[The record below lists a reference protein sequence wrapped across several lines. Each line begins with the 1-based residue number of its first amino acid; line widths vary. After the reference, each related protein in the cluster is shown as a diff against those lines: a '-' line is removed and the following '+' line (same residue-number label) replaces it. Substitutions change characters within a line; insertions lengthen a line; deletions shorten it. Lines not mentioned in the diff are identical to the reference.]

1 MAKKIVKAADVV
13 ETQDPVETSVQTE
26 ASGLLKEATVGTAAL
41 AAALVQAIN
50 LTKPVEKKTFAT
62 RKPKTPWTSKD
73 GSPKAKLKRAAHQHG
88 MEIDEDKLSNEEI
101 VLFNKLRPGRFL
113 NGLVTVTRRRD
124 RGIDVSYPVKTAAQ
138 RLKLVNLFGIR
149 NLAELLTMC
158 ANEAAN
164 PPKQIED
171 VD

>member
-1 MAKKIVKAADVV
+1 MAKK
-13 ETQDPVETSVQTE
+13 TPVETSTETPE
-26 ASGLLKEATVGTAAL
+26 ASVGTAAL

-62 RKPKTPWTSKD
+62 RKAKTPWTPAD
-73 GSPKAKLKRAAHQHG
+73 GSPKPKLKRAAHQHG
-88 MEIDEDKLSNEEI
+88 MEIDEDKLSVEEI
-101 VLFNKLRPGRFL
+101 LLFNKLRPGRFL

-124 RGIDVSYPVKTAAQ
+124 RGIDISYPVKTAAQ

-149 NLAELLTMC
+149 NLTELLAMC
-158 ANEAAN
+158 VNEAQN

-171 VD
+171 LD